1 MLGKCS
7 TVGLYPQTFYFVYAC
22 VCFCTFVQAP
32 IDTRRRKTSI
42 LVIDV
47 FERADVYAEI

>member
-1 MLGKCS
+1 MLGECS
-7 TVGLYPQTFYFVYAC
+7 TAGLYPQTFYFVYAC

-32 IDTRRRKTSI
+32 IDTRRGKTSI